1 MTKSNNAATLEDAIA
16 IAANAHKGQFDKAG
30 APYILHPLR
39 IMMKMK
45 SDAAM
50 IVAVLHDVV
59 EDAPDWTF
67 DRLRETGFTEE
78 IISAL
83 ECVTKREG
91 EEYSEFVKRAASNT
105 IAREVKI
112 GDLEDNMNIQRIE
125 SLSEKDSGRI
135 AKYHKYWKILTSG
148 ASVDVEE
155 NDTSTIESEAPT
167 ERDAYQHSTDDYAT
181 RFPDSPSKLGIPVK
195 PLTPEQREQSK
206 RAMDEL
212 LPKILQAMHE
222 DNQNPY

>member
-1 MTKSNNAATLEDAIA
+1 MTESNNAATLEDAIA

-59 EDAPDWTF
+59 EDAPDWTL
-67 DRLRETGFTEE
+67 DRLRETGFTDE
-78 IISAL
+78 IIRAL

-91 EEYSEFVKRAASNT
+91 EEYSEFVKRAASNP

-125 SLSEKDSGRI
+125 SISAKDSERI

-155 NDTSTIESEAPT
+155 NDTSITHPPT

-195 PLTPEQREQSK
+195 PMTPED
-206 RAMDEL
+206 RAECRKIMDEL
-212 LPKILQAMHE
+212 LPKMIQAMHE
-222 DNQNPY
+222 DNQNLT

>member
-1 MTKSNNAATLEDAIA
+1 MKESNNAATLEDAIA

-39 IMMKMK
+39 IMLKMK
-45 SDAAM
+45 SEAAM
-50 IVAVLHDVV
+50 IVAVLHDAV

-67 DRLRETGFTEE
+67 ERLREAGFTQE
-78 IISAL
+78 ILDAL

-91 EEYSEFVKRAASNT
+91 EEYSEFVKRAASNP

-125 SLSEKDSGRI
+125 SISARDSEQI

-155 NDTSTIESEAPT
+155 NDTSTIESPA
-167 ERDAYQHSTDDYAT
+167 
-181 RFPDSPSKLGIPVK
+181 PSKEAKSNTDRVITPLPSLTKGIRM
-195 PLTPEQREQSK
+195 TPEE
-206 RAMDEL
+206 RAEWIA
-212 LPKILQAMHE
+212 KLQAGLRE
-222 DNQNPY
+222 GREADEKLRQS